1 METNYPGDLS
11 SAIEMEDEDRNT
23 AGSGTDLRSEL
34 ADLKKDLDALLAKAT
49 TLTDRELRE
58 ARDRMYA
65 KFGDM
70 RVVARDQ
77 LNYGVDLT
85 SDYVRE
91 RPMQAMAIALGVG
104 LLLGIATRR

>member
-11 SAIEMEDEDRNT
+11 SAIEMEAEDRDD
-23 AGSGTDLRSEL
+23 AISGTDLRGEL
-34 ADLKKDLDALLAKAT
+34 ADLKKDLDALLSKAT

-70 RVVARDQ
+70 RTVARDQ
-77 LNYGVDLT
+77 LNYGVDVT
-85 SDYVRE
+85 SDYVKE

-104 LLLGIATRR
+104 LLVGIATRR

>member
-11 SAIEMEDEDRNT
+11 SAIEMEDENQDRT
-23 AGSGTDLRSEL
+23 ESGTGLRSEL
-34 ADLKKDLDALLAKAT
+34 ADLKKDLDALLAKAG

-58 ARDRMYA
+58 ARDRMLA

-70 RVVARDQ
+70 SSTAREQ
-77 LNYGVDLT
+77 LNYGVDVT

-91 RPMQAMAIALGVG
+91 RPIQSMAIALGVG
-104 LLLGIATRR
+104 LLLGVATRR